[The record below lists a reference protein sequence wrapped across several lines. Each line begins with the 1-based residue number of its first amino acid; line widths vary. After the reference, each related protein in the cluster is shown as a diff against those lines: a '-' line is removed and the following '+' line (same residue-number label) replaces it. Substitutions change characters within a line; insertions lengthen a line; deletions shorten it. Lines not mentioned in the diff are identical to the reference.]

1 MGDDIPDMG
10 QEELVDPRANTQA
23 AFKHGQPD
31 SHDGQW
37 RNQSGLTAPLVFVS
51 LKKLDMSQMADL
63 F

>member
-1 MGDDIPDMG
+1 MG